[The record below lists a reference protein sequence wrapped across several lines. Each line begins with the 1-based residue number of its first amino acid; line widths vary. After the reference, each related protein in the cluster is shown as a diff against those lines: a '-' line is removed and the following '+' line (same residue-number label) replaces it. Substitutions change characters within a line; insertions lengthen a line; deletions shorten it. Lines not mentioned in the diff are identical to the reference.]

1 MSKVARPLPRPT
13 PDTQHFWDGCKVNE
27 LRLQACKQ
35 CDHVYF
41 PPRPFCP
48 SCSSRDVEIR
58 VASGRATLAS
68 YVINE
73 RPHPAFDGPYAIA
86 IVDLEEGPR
95 MATNIVGCPQTPEA
109 LVLDMPLHVS
119 FEAVSDDIT
128 LPLFAPTGEGS

>member
-13 PDTQHFWDGCKVNE
+13 PDTQHFWDGCKANE

-86 IVDLEEGPR
+86 IVDLEIKFAVKIDQIAKRLKTICCHGKYWYVLHFITEASYDGLHLYI
-95 MATNIVGCPQTPEA
+95 ANI
-109 LVLDMPLHVS
+109 
-119 FEAVSDDIT
+119 
-128 LPLFAPTGEGS
+128 